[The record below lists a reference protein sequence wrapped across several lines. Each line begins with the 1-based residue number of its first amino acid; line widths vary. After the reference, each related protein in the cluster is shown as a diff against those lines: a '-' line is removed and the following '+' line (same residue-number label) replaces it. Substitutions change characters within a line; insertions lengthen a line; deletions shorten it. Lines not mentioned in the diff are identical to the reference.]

1 MNYVELEEPHILP
14 NTSRKQ
20 SSFSSNPP
28 NPARP
33 LRVLAARREAL
44 SKKHNNTSI
53 PEADAD
59 QGTTTTTAAA
69 APDVSSDYG
78 YLKHIQSFKPL
89 CHPDDKSLPKK
100 VR

>member
-1 MNYVELEEPHILP
+1 MNYIELEEPRILP
-14 NTSRKQ
+14 NTTRKR

-33 LRVLAARREAL
+33 LRVLASRREAL
-44 SKKHNNTSI
+44 AKKRNDAPI
-53 PEADAD
+53 PEDDPD
-59 QGTTTTTAAA
+59 QTTAAA

-89 CHPDDKSLPKK
+89 CLSDDKSLPKK